1 MTLPILSK
9 ARAQFGLRL
18 CRAASALAICAA
30 VQGNA
35 QADPRVDWETG
46 PAKLERTAS
55 GVIEQQGVASWYGR
69 HWRGRKTADG
79 HRFDERLL
87 TAASLSLPF
96 AARAR
101 VTNLHNGRSVD
112 VVVNDR
118 GPYVDGRVMDLS
130 ERAAVQLGMTRTGT
144 APVSIRALLI
154 PTRAS

>member
-1 MTLPILSK
+1 M
-9 ARAQFGLRL
+9 
-18 CRAASALAICAA
+18 
-30 VQGNA
+30 
-35 QADPRVDWETG
+35 
-46 PAKLERTAS
+46 
-55 GVIEQQGVASWYGR
+55 
-69 HWRGRKTADG
+69 
-79 HRFDERLL
+79 